1 MSKKS
6 PQLRFEDF
14 TDDWEQRKL
23 KDIFDVHTDF
33 VSNGSFQALKENVQL
48 YKTENYAYMIR
59 LQDASNNWDGP
70 WLYTDKQGFDFLDKS
85 TVYKDDI
92 LMSDRGTIGKFFLV
106 PQLDKP
112 MTLSSN
118 AVLLRSTKN
127 DNNFIYYMLNTS
139 NISNQII
146 VRTTPGVQPMI
157 SKTEFKKINTCIPNI
172 EEQQKIGSFFQQL
185 DETIALHQRKLD
197 LLKEQKKGYLQK
209 MFPKNGAK
217 VPEFRFAGF
226 ADDWEERKL
235 GEHAKYRR
243 GSFPQPYGNKEWYD
257 GEGAMPFVQVVDVTN
272 KLTLVENTKQKISK
286 LAQSKS
292 VFVPKGT
299 VVVTLQGSIG
309 RVAITQYDS
318 FVDRTLLIFEDYE
331 KETDERFWA
340 YTIQKKFEIEKLKA
354 PGGTIKTITKEALS
368 SFDVHLPQFKEQAK
382 IGSFFKQLDDTIAL
396 HQRKLDLLK
405 EQKKGYLQKMFPK
418 NGAKVPELRF
428 KGFTGDWEERKLG
441 ELVEQIIRE
450 VPKPNKPYYRMS
462 VRSHAKGTFK
472 QFVDNPENVA
482 MDKLFVVKKDDLV
495 VNITFAWEH
504 AIAVVNEE
512 NDGLLVSHRFPTY
525 RADGKSDI
533 EFLHHVVSKEN
544 FRRKLEF
551 ISPGGAGRNRV
562 LNKKD
567 FLKLKIFVP
576 KIEEQQKIG
585 SFFKQLDNTIA
596 LHQRKLDLLKEQKK
610 GFLQK
615 MFV

>member
-1 MSKKS
+1 MMSKKS
-6 PQLRFEDF
+6 PQLRFEGF
-14 TDDWEQRKL
+14 TDDWEERKL
-23 KDIFDVHTDF
+23 GEIFNYEQPTKYIVKSTEYDDNFNTPVLTAGKSFLLGYTDEISGIKNATVENPVVIFDDF
-33 VSNGSFQALKENVQL
+33 TTGSHYVDFPFKIKSSAMKLLSLNDNSDNFYFMFNTLKNIK
-48 YKTENYAYMIR
+48 Y
-59 LQDASNNWDGP
+59 
-70 WLYTDKQGFDFLDKS
+70 
-85 TVYKDDI
+85 
-92 LMSDRGTIGKFFLV
+92 V
-106 PQLDKP
+106 PQ
-112 MTLSSN
+112 SHE
-118 AVLLRSTKN
+118 RHW
-127 DNNFIYYMLNTS
+127 
-139 NISNQII
+139 
-146 VRTTPGVQPMI
+146 I
-157 SKTEFKKINTCIPNI
+157 SKFSSFEIYKPSQ
-172 EEQQKIGSFFQQL
+172 EEQQKIGAFFKQL

-217 VPEFRFAGF
+217 VPELRFAGF
-226 ADDWEERKL
+226 AD
-235 GEHAKYRR
+235 
-243 GSFPQPYGNKEWYD
+243 
-257 GEGAMPFVQVVDVTN
+257 
-272 KLTLVENTKQKISK
+272 
-286 LAQSKS
+286 
-292 VFVPKGT
+292 
-299 VVVTLQGSIG
+299 
-309 RVAITQYDS
+309 
-318 FVDRTLLIFEDYE
+318 
-331 KETDERFWA
+331 
-340 YTIQKKFEIEKLKA
+340 
-354 PGGTIKTITKEALS
+354 
-368 SFDVHLPQFKEQAK
+368 
-382 IGSFFKQLDDTIAL
+382 
-396 HQRKLDLLK
+396 
-405 EQKKGYLQKMFPK
+405 
-418 NGAKVPELRF
+418 
-428 KGFTGDWEERKLG
+428 DWEERKLG

-615 MFV
+615 MFI